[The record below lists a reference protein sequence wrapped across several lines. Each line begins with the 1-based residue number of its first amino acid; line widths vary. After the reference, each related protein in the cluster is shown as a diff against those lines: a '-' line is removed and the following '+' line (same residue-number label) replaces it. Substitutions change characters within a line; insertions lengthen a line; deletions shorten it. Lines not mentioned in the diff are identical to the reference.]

1 LQVFALVLE
10 NMKDFRKKKGYT
22 LQAWKTQLKK
32 LHEECEGDEE
42 KYKKKEQMLRNKEVK
57 ELLFNEFLRITDNAK
72 NNNQSIT
79 SFFKPK
85 DPNAKPKVK

>member
-1 LQVFALVLE
+1 
-10 NMKDFRKKKGYT
+10 
-22 LQAWKTQLKK
+22 
-32 LHEECEGDEE
+32 
-42 KYKKKEQMLRNKEVK
+42 MLRNKEVK